1 MQIYVEDT
9 LLVMSDPQCHG
20 QEPPFYHAFRN
31 LLTRHTTNDYTI
43 AGEGN
48 IQGDLP
54 DFRIY
59 RCPNDEPINQDALVC
74 LVEAKGHQDDLD
86 VRIAND
92 PSTQIA
98 RYLQHCDHLLLTN
111 YWDFRFLTLDGN
123 GQLQQIQHMI
133 NGCASPEEFEHFINN
148 AQEGEIQQA
157 EESFSQFLQQNLET
171 FEPTIECSRRGITRM
186 MMSVYRA
193 CNDTLSSGN
202 LTADQQAITDT
213 VFAQLRRSVGH
224 MEPSAAARFSSQIV
238 AFGLLLRRHE
248 DDADLIANGG
258 DHISQLGIRIAYNT
272 LVSEAATLHFEDYLQ
287 RLEYV
292 LCETNLEFSV
302 DLIEEIFLQFME
314 EGEDEFGSREMGL
327 RPTPLELVRFMIAR
341 ADQMYRTDD
350 GWRRRGFMADHATI
364 PARRTVILDPAT
376 GTGRFYLETLR
387 YIRQGW
393 LNETGSDEIAN
404 QRMLDAI
411 GHEGRLGRVIALDLN
426 PTCILMTRFMLEML
440 LIELDCD
447 NDGIRPR
454 IHLNDSL
461 VGWPG
466 DIDEDGNQVL
476 GLGNEIVSV
485 IKTGRQPVRRR
496 GNVVGSEPTDQPRI
510 DIIIGNP
517 PWAGRESPT
526 GGFQDE
532 HAIVRL
538 NRVWDSFYTNQ
549 MNLRNRGQATSIKDP
564 YVAFLRIA
572 HLKSLNQADDPPV
585 ICYVIP
591 DSIHYSEKY
600 VGFRNDLLNQ
610 YECVADLLG
619 GQQRLSSRG
628 GKIFPVDTGSCVLTF
643 RLCNE
648 PSLRYRTLY
657 EGNRAEKLATLVDQ
671 TPAQNLQ
678 NVQMIESSAHIDTWL
693 DFEDESLEDYPWPTP
708 LVVKNYQTPG
718 MEEIRDREL
727 VHACEATLAYRIEN
741 HSLHQDFN
749 TAQQHRPRLWRN
761 REGFNPM
768 HCHTEMTA
776 LGYSDDNI
784 RQITT
789 TPMNHVYGYVDIRKR
804 ENQNYQKS
812 WNRNRRDA
820 IIWGDTQGMI
830 CLPGQY
836 KRSQNSNA
844 CFIPN
849 LPGNKNTLFANCQ
862 SYPLQLY
869 VDEVL
874 TPNISDDFRHWLL
887 ENFEGDQPDVIE
899 LSHTIWYY
907 FLAVSS
913 TPAYNEDRI
922 SRYGQESRFPIP
934 YYESQNNDGQNIF
947 TEYARLGR
955 FIRRL
960 HSEIAMFNDN
970 DEDEELQRLRTSVRD
985 WLSINF
991 QNDAGEN
998 IVNDF
1003 FVSGWATAEV
1013 HKIRPLTPTME
1024 ALPLAALLEEE
1035 NENLTNL
1042 LDELDMENQDFIE
1055 VLGEHYVN
1063 LCLAPNVFI
1072 PRIPRSILAYSI
1084 GGQPVLQ
1091 NWLSWRNRQQ
1101 LGRQFN
1107 NDDRTE
1113 LINLISNICTQIL
1126 IGPRLN
1132 YLFDSVLENIRQYTW
1147 NLEE

>member
-1 MQIYVEDT
+1 MQDT
-9 LLVMSDPQCHG
+9 IFVMADPQSHG
-20 QEPPFYHAFRN
+20 QEPPFYPAFRN

-59 RCPNDEPINQDALVC
+59 RCPNDEPTNQDALVC

-86 VRIAND
+86 VRIASD

-98 RYLQHCDHLLLTN
+98 RYLQHCNHLLLTN

-123 GQLQQIQHMI
+123 GQLQQTQHTI

-171 FEPTIECSRRGITRM
+171 FEPTIECSREGITRM

-193 CNDTLSSGN
+193 CNDTLTSGN
-202 LTADQQAITDT
+202 LTDDQQAITDT
-213 VFAQLRRSVGH
+213 AFAQLRRSVGR

-292 LCETNLEFSV
+292 LCETHLEFSV
-302 DLIEEIFLQFME
+302 DLIEELFLQFME
-314 EGEDEFGSREMGL
+314 DGEDEFGSREMGL

-350 GWRRRGFMADHATI
+350 GWRQRGFMADHATI

-404 QRMLDAI
+404 QKMLDAI

-426 PTCILMTRFMLEML
+426 PACILMTRFMLEML

-476 GLGNEIVSV
+476 ALGNEIVSV

-496 GNVVGSEPTDQPRI
+496 GRVVGSEPTDQPRI

-526 GGFQDE
+526 SGYQDE
-532 HAIVRL
+532 LAIVRL
-538 NRVWDSFYTNQ
+538 NRAWDSFYTNQ
-549 MNLRNRGQATSIKDP
+549 LNLRNRGQATSIKDP

-600 VGFRNDLLNQ
+600 VGFRNDLINQ

-657 EGNRAEKLATLVDQ
+657 EGKKAEKLATLVDQ
-671 TPAQNLQ
+671 TSAQNLQ
-678 NVQMIESSAHIDTWL
+678 SVQMIESSAHIDTWL

-718 MEEIRDREL
+718 MEEVRDREW
-727 VHACEATLAYRIEN
+727 VHACESTLAYRIEN
-741 HSLHQDFN
+741 HSLHQDFD
-749 TAQQHRPRLWRN
+749 TAQQHRSRLWRN
-761 REGFNPM
+761 RSRFNARF
-768 HCHTEMTA
+768 CHGELTA
-776 LGYSDDNI
+776 LGYSADNI

-789 TPMNHVYGYVDIRKR
+789 TPMNQVYGYIDIRTR
-804 ENQNYQKS
+804 EGQNDPKS
-812 WNRNRRDA
+812 WNEMRKRAVN
-820 IIWGDTQGMI
+820 WGNTCGMI
-830 CLPGQY
+830 CVPGQY
-836 KRSQNSNA
+836 KRNQNSNA

-874 TPNISDDFRHWLL
+874 SPNISDGFRHWLL

-899 LSHTIWYY
+899 LSHNIWYY

-913 TPAYNEDRI
+913 TPAYNEDRV

-970 DEDEELQRLRTSVRD
+970 DEDEELQRLRISVRD

-991 QNDAGEN
+991 QNGADEN

-1003 FVSGWATAEV
+1003 FVSGWATVDV

-1024 ALPLAALLEEE
+1024 ELPLAALLEEE
-1035 NENLTNL
+1035 NEQLTNL
-1042 LDELDMENQDFIE
+1042 LDELDMERQDFIE

-1072 PRIPRSILAYSI
+1072 PRIPKSILSYSI

-1132 YLFDSVLENIRQYTW
+1132 YLFDSVLANIHQYTW
-1147 NLEE
+1147 NLEEE

>member
-1 MQIYVEDT
+1 
-9 LLVMSDPQCHG
+9 
-20 QEPPFYHAFRN
+20 
-31 LLTRHTTNDYTI
+31 
-43 AGEGN
+43 
-48 IQGDLP
+48 
-54 DFRIY
+54 
-59 RCPNDEPINQDALVC
+59 
-74 LVEAKGHQDDLD
+74 
-86 VRIAND
+86 
-92 PSTQIA
+92 
-98 RYLQHCDHLLLTN
+98 
-111 YWDFRFLTLDGN
+111 
-123 GQLQQIQHMI
+123 
-133 NGCASPEEFEHFINN
+133 
-148 AQEGEIQQA
+148 
-157 EESFSQFLQQNLET
+157 
-171 FEPTIECSRRGITRM
+171 
-186 MMSVYRA
+186 
-193 CNDTLSSGN
+193 
-202 LTADQQAITDT
+202 
-213 VFAQLRRSVGH
+213 
-224 MEPSAAARFSSQIV
+224 
-238 AFGLLLRRHE
+238 
-248 DDADLIANGG
+248 
-258 DHISQLGIRIAYNT
+258 
-272 LVSEAATLHFEDYLQ
+272 
-287 RLEYV
+287 
-292 LCETNLEFSV
+292 
-302 DLIEEIFLQFME
+302 
-314 EGEDEFGSREMGL
+314 
-327 RPTPLELVRFMIAR
+327 
-341 ADQMYRTDD
+341 
-350 GWRRRGFMADHATI
+350 
-364 PARRTVILDPAT
+364 
-376 GTGRFYLETLR
+376 
-387 YIRQGW
+387 
-393 LNETGSDEIAN
+393 
-404 QRMLDAI
+404 
-411 GHEGRLGRVIALDLN
+411 
-426 PTCILMTRFMLEML
+426 
-440 LIELDCD
+440 
-447 NDGIRPR
+447 
-454 IHLNDSL
+454 
-461 VGWPG
+461 
-466 DIDEDGNQVL
+466 
-476 GLGNEIVSV
+476 
-485 IKTGRQPVRRR
+485 
-496 GNVVGSEPTDQPRI
+496 
-510 DIIIGNP
+510 
-517 PWAGRESPT
+517 
-526 GGFQDE
+526 
-532 HAIVRL
+532 
-538 NRVWDSFYTNQ
+538 
-549 MNLRNRGQATSIKDP
+549 
-564 YVAFLRIA
+564 
-572 HLKSLNQADDPPV
+572 
-585 ICYVIP
+585 
-591 DSIHYSEKY
+591 
-600 VGFRNDLLNQ
+600 
-610 YECVADLLG
+610 
-619 GQQRLSSRG
+619 
-628 GKIFPVDTGSCVLTF
+628 
-643 RLCNE
+643 
-648 PSLRYRTLY
+648 
-657 EGNRAEKLATLVDQ
+657 
-671 TPAQNLQ
+671 
-678 NVQMIESSAHIDTWL
+678 
-693 DFEDESLEDYPWPTP
+693 
-708 LVVKNYQTPG
+708 
-718 MEEIRDREL
+718 
-727 VHACEATLAYRIEN
+727 
-741 HSLHQDFN
+741 
-749 TAQQHRPRLWRN
+749 
-761 REGFNPM
+761 
-768 HCHTEMTA
+768 

-1003 FVSGWATAEV
+1003 FVSGWATVEV

-1132 YLFDSVLENIRQYTW
+1132 YLFDSVLENIHQYTW